1 MIPAFVIHD
10 ATHTERDDIV
20 KDIVAKTEAIQF
32 QAYVLSDPVRG
43 CLFSHIGVA
52 KLAKSL
58 FPDQHYLVFE
68 DDCELSSAWKD
79 PIADVS
85 GYDVI
90 YLGYN
95 DRCSYATFGT
105 HALCISPRARDLII
119 EKAGLVAKQVGKKN
133 AFDHILSA
141 ICRDDK
147 LVVCMP
153 KYDMREVYCRQKK
166 GLRSTITGEIRA

>member
-1 MIPAFVIHD
+1 MFPSFVIHNP
-10 ATHTERDDIV
+10 THSERDEIV
-20 KDIVAKTEAIQF
+20 KDIVAKTEATQF

-43 CLFSHIGVA
+43 NLFSHIGVA
-52 KLAKSL
+52 KLAKSM

-85 GYDVI
+85 GFDVI

-105 HALCISPRARDLII
+105 HALCISPKARDLII
-119 EKAGLVAKQVGKKN
+119 EKAGLVAKEVDRKN
-133 AFDHILSA
+133 AFDHILSR
-141 ICRDDK
+141 ICRDDG
-147 LVVCMP
+147 LRVTMP
-153 KYDMREVYCRQKK
+153 KLELKETFCRQKK
-166 GLRSTITGEIRA
+166 GLRSTITGQIR